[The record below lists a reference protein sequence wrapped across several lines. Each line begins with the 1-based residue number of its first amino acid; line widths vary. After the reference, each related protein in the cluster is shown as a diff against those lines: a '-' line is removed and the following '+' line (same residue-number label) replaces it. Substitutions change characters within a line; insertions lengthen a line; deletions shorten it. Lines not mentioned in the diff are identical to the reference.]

1 MFIARP
7 GDKPVFIAYGDFSF
21 LFFSFFFFFLQKIIL
36 NLSCLKAYTV

>member
-21 LFFSFFFFFLQKIIL
+21 LFFFFLQKIIL

>member
-21 LFFSFFFFFLQKIIL
+21 LFFFLQKIIL